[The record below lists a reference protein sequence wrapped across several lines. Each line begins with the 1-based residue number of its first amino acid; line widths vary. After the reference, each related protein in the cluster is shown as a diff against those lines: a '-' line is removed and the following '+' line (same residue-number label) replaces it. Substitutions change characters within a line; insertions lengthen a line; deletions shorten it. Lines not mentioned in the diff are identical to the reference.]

1 MKRAVKCSF
10 LVLALAVVLLLGACG
25 SGMGRKEKSV
35 YEQGLSVISLMA
47 EMAKSDGYAELYSSD
62 PELKE
67 FLSAAGGGSY
77 DEPQGVY
84 GIQISESTISGV
96 MQIAGAGEMSDTLKE
111 YVTSRAQATVATQ
124 INAAGGASM
133 IAASSVC
140 TAGKTFVNKEL
151 KENTVYLYT
160 FESGTPVMVS
170 FLVGEDGAVSASG
183 SFIFS
188 EDFKT
193 DTEEDMEQFFSEFG
207 VEVERIETK

>member
-1 MKRAVKCSF
+1 
-10 LVLALAVVLLLGACG
+10 
-25 SGMGRKEKSV
+25 
-35 YEQGLSVISLMA
+35 
-47 EMAKSDGYAELYSSD
+47 
-62 PELKE
+62 
-67 FLSAAGGGSY
+67 
-77 DEPQGVY
+77 
-84 GIQISESTISGV
+84 
-96 MQIAGAGEMSDTLKE
+96 MSDTLKE

-183 SFIFS
+183 SFIFN

>member
-25 SGMGRKEKSV
+25 SGMGRKEKSA

-84 GIQISESTISGV
+84 GIQISERRSSFPLRA
-96 MQIAGAGEMSDTLKE
+96 AGATMNPKGFMEFRFRR
-111 YVTSRAQATVATQ
+111 VR
-124 INAAGGASM
+124 
-133 IAASSVC
+133 
-140 TAGKTFVNKEL
+140 F
-151 KENTVYLYT
+151 
-160 FESGTPVMVS
+160 PV
-170 FLVGEDGAVSASG
+170 
-183 SFIFS
+183 
-188 EDFKT
+188 
-193 DTEEDMEQFFSEFG
+193 
-207 VEVERIETK
+207 